1 MSDNCLL
8 EIRELS
14 KIYDTGKVQ
23 VPALQDVNLEICQ
36 GDFVA
41 IMGPSGS
48 GKTTF
53 MNIIGC
59 LDRPTAGSYLLQ
71 GQRVDQLNDDEL
83 ADLRNRYLGF
93 VFQSFNLLPQHNA
106 LMNVELPLIYAG
118 TANRKQL
125 AMEALE
131 QVKMDNR
138 ADHRPSEL
146 SGGQQQRV
154 AIARA
159 LVSQPS
165 LILADEPTGALD
177 SHTGQEILSLFDDL
191 NKRGITM
198 IMVTHDRGVA
208 ARARRLVEFLDGY
221 LVNDT
226 ILNGD
231 DSTAPEVKDEFR

>member
-1 MSDNCLL
+1 MADTCLL
-8 EIRELS
+8 QVRDLC

-23 VPALQDVNLEICQ
+23 VPALQDVNLDICA

-59 LDRPTAGSYLLQ
+59 LDRPTCGSYLLQ
-71 GQRVDQLNDDEL
+71 AQRVDQLTDDDL

-93 VFQSFNLLPQHNA
+93 VFQSFNLLPQHTA

-118 TANRKQL
+118 TPGRKQL
-125 AMEALE
+125 ALEALE
-131 QVKMDNR
+131 QVNMADR
-138 ADHRPSEL
+138 SDHRPAEL

-159 LVSQPS
+159 LVSKPS

-177 SHTGQEILSLFDDL
+177 SHTGQEILNLFDEL
-191 NKRGITM
+191 NRQGITLVT
-198 IMVTHDRGVA
+198 VTHDRGVA
-208 ARARRLVEFLDGY
+208 DRARRLVEFLDGRI
-221 LVNDT
+221 VSDT
-226 ILNGD
+226 IVNGEGIR
-231 DSTAPEVKDEFR
+231 TPEVSHES